1 MMKINVVKMMIGM
14 IELKL
19 GKIKFQAHLSIG
31 FAKNLDYL
39 VFVLI
44 GFQCLLA
51 VFLFGRLN

>member
-1 MMKINVVKMMIGM
+1 MMIGM